1 LEPSTP
7 SWRVF
12 DAPPGQAP
20 ADPGTAGRDGTQGG
34 LAVRPLVLV
43 AMGAAILIGALAV
56 VVALGS
62 PSGTASGAADPGS
75 TVESA
80 SGAAGGAGESLVV
93 DVAGA
98 VVTPGVYR
106 LGAGARVGDAIDA
119 AGGFGPRVAAARV
132 AAELNLA
139 APLTDGQQIRVP
151 SRDDPVG
158 GGGAG
163 GAGGAGGGRPGDP
176 ASALI
181 DLNSATQAELES
193 LPGIGPVTAAKIIE
207 SRAGSPFRS
216 VDDLRER
223 GLVGQKT
230 FDRLRPL
237 ITVG

>member
-12 DAPPGQAP
+12 DAPSGQAAP
-20 ADPGTAGRDGTQGG
+20 DPRDAAQGVDHG
-34 LAVRPLVLV
+34 GPVGKPLAMA
-43 AMGAAILIGALAV
+43 AMGAAILIGGLAV
-56 VVALGS
+56 VVAMGS
-62 PSGTASGAADPGS
+62 PSGTATGPADTSSAVEPG
-75 TVESA
+75 V
-80 SGAAGGAGESLVV
+80 GAGDGLVGTLVV
-93 DVAGA
+93 DVTGA

-139 APLTDGQQIRVP
+139 ATLMDGQQIRVP
-151 SRDDPVG
+151 SRDDP

-163 GAGGAGGGRPGDP
+163 DAGGAGGGGHGNQ
-176 ASALI
+176 SALI
-181 DLNSATQAELES
+181 DLNLATQAELES
-193 LPGIGPVTAAKIIE
+193 LPGIGPVTAGKILE

-223 GLVGQKT
+223 GLVGEKT
-230 FDRLRPL
+230 FDSLRAL